1 MLKYK
6 RTCTENEMGE
16 TMETY
21 EVLSHLTKKEWKK
34 SWGNRVVEDTKANL
48 RSYHSKNC
56 YFGHFINNDEFVL
69 YYHKEF
75 EGNSLNTY
83 FHGSVEKC
91 DEGCR
96 VTGHFAKKRTA
107 NIFLLF
113 AAVLTGLTTLVMAY
127 NGNFQ
132 MMAAPAVLCAIV
144 LLCYF
149 VTPKNSKERLEEGLK
164 EISFADIPRAK
175 AAGGGDNRDIPSVK
189 GTGGGDSRGADAL
202 TDHEDI
208 SKKQPSGSRKAK
220 GGPVSLGS
228 ITKIKTAEIEKK
240 ETAGKDKDQ

>member
-1 MLKYK
+1 MK
-6 RTCTENEMGE
+6 MGE
-16 TMETY
+16 TMEIY

-96 VTGHFAKKRTA
+96 VTGHFVKKRTA

-164 EISFADIPRAK
+164 EISFAEIPRAK
-175 AAGGGDNRDIPSVK
+175 GAGVGDNRDIPSAK
-189 GTGGGDSRGADAL
+189 EAGSSDNRGADAL
-202 TDHEDI
+202 ADDEDI
-208 SKKQPSGSRKAK
+208 FIKQPSGSRKAK

-240 ETAGKDKDQ
+240 ETEGKDKDQ